1 VAQNHGPFGTSLQN
15 FQPISPPVTVR
26 HGDVPPEFMI
36 TARGCAPR
44 AGFLARRRNGADFR
58 RFRHAEC
65 CWCAGMEKDS
75 HPVFGGVNFSYR
87 PAKPATVDR
96 GGSTGRGGR
105 GIATSDHERGRDQGA
120 ARNGYR
126 KRTRVRVA
134 CGGAIR
140 PRGVGTH
147 ASHGHFGR
155 SVVGSSFFPPVV
167 LRSERRRQPCGR
179 HLPRGARLSA
189 AALTT
194 PRHPGLMWT
203 SAPADRIAQATRPG
217 FPVVNRAT
225 SVPAPTV
232 GTSRGWRR
240 RTRPDPRKRL
250 RPV

>member
-1 VAQNHGPFGTSLQN
+1 
-15 FQPISPPVTVR
+15 
-26 HGDVPPEFMI
+26 MI

-44 AGFLARRRNGADFR
+44 AGFLARRSNGADFR

-65 CWCAGMEKDS
+65 LPSACMEKDS
-75 HPVFGGVNFSYR
+75 HPVSGRVDFSYR
-87 PAKPATVDR
+87 PAKHAAFDR
-96 GGSTGRGGR
+96 GWPTGRRGR
-105 GIATSDHERGRDQGA
+105 GIAMSDHGRGWDQGA
-120 ARNGYR
+120 ARDGYR

-179 HLPRGARLSA
+179 HLARGSRLSA

-217 FPVVNRAT
+217 SPVVNRAT

>member
-1 VAQNHGPFGTSLQN
+1 
-15 FQPISPPVTVR
+15 
-26 HGDVPPEFMI
+26 MI

-44 AGFLARRRNGADFR
+44 AGFLARRKNGVDFR

-65 CWCAGMEKDS
+65 FRSFGMEKDS
-75 HPVFGGVNFSYR
+75 QPVSGGVNFPRR
-87 PAKPATVDR
+87 PATSAVFDH
-96 GGSTGRGGR
+96 GGPTGRGVCGF
-105 GIATSDHERGRDQGA
+105 ATSDHGRSRDQGA

-167 LRSERRRQPCGR
+167 LRSDRRHQPRGR
-179 HLPRGARLSA
+179 HLASGSRLPA
-189 AALTT
+189 ATLTT
-194 PRHPGLMWT
+194 PRHPGLMRP

-217 FPVVNRAT
+217 SPVVNRAT

-250 RPV
+250 RRV

>member
-1 VAQNHGPFGTSLQN
+1 
-15 FQPISPPVTVR
+15 
-26 HGDVPPEFMI
+26 MI
-36 TARGCAPR
+36 TVRGCASR
-44 AGFLARRRNGADFR
+44 TGFSTRRKHVVDFR

-65 CWCAGMEKDS
+65 SLSGVMEKDS
-75 HPVFGGVNFSYR
+75 QPVSGGVNFLHR
-87 PAKPATVDR
+87 PATPAACDR
-96 GGSTGRGGR
+96 GGPTGRGVCGCS
-105 GIATSDHERGRDQGA
+105 TSDHRCSRDQGA

-155 SVVGSSFFPPVV
+155 SVVGSRFFPPVV
-167 LRSERRRQPCGR
+167 LRPDRRRQPCGR
-179 HLPRGARLSA
+179 HLARGSRLPA

-194 PRHPGLMWT
+194 FRHPGLMRP

-217 FPVVNRAT
+217 SPVVNRAT

-250 RPV
+250 RQV